1 MSDHTNS
8 FSIKEKTYKYYDLKS
23 LDSEKVDRL
32 PFTHKILLEN
42 ALRHAENDHEGPKDV
57 ETILNWNPKSDQFHQ
72 QSENWVV
79 FGMILEHEEVR
90 LDYFLYNL
98 QSLKNYGTF

>member
-1 MSDHTNS
+1 MSGHTNS

-23 LDSEKVDRL
+23 LDSEKVDQL

-57 ETILNWNPKSDQFHQ
+57 ETILNWNPKSDQSTESIQ
-72 QSENWVV
+72 P
-79 FGMILEHEEVR
+79 
-90 LDYFLYNL
+90 Y
-98 QSLKNYGTF
+98 LKAF